1 MEIKQI
7 ESSAVFDALQTAQR
21 VIAVDFKRGEYID
34 LSGQTFFVTMRLIS
48 NSDVR
53 FFTVAEV
60 YNG

>member
-7 ESSAVFDALQTAQR
+7 ESSAVFDALQTAEC

-48 NSDVR
+48 NQDVR

-60 YNG
+60 SNG

>member
-7 ESSAVFDALQTAQR
+7 ESSAVFDAIQAEKR

-48 NSDVR
+48 NPDVR
-53 FFTVAEV
+53 FFTVSEV
-60 YNG
+60 SHE

>member
-7 ESSAVFDALQTAQR
+7 ESSAVFDALQDEKR

-34 LSGQTFFVTMRLIS
+34 LSGQTFFVTMRLI
-48 NSDVR
+48 NNPDVR

-60 YNG
+60 SHE

>member
-7 ESSAVFDALQTAQR
+7 ESSAVFDALQAEKR

-60 YNG
+60 SNG